1 MAILRIRLTFKEC
14 YSDLAKSSSH
24 VEWFS
29 LPINISTLSL
39 FFILSISLRTKNAK
53 LLNINSSLI
62 E

>member
-1 MAILRIRLTFKEC
+1 MAILRIRLTFKEG

-29 LPINISTLSL
+29 ISINISALSL
-39 FFILSISLRTKNAK
+39 FFILRISLRTKNDK
-53 LLNINSSLI
+53 LLDINSSLI